1 MPTLSKRQ
9 GHDGTLHPF
18 SSLIAKTDCLNQC
31 LADYWLNLTG
41 KSWYNS
47 TRPAYTEW
55 ISMST
60 GHLSAELDHESEG
73 ALISSGSSVPS
84 NTKSLPCP
92 IPLHAVSSEDLFS
105 LFELEDIFLPLCYRH
120 WSFKEVSLHRGY
132 ITLGALF
139 SVEDMDDPF
148 SSMSELLHFPTAMDL
163 YRMPGS
169 GWGYIDEFGAEI
181 YDFKSRHMTADGWMR
196 INLDG
201 LRDLEPHK
209 SGACEVHHFR
219 WEGILECSRDIQK
232 WWLTQANHFSS
243 EKSASSYLLATGIQ
257 FRVSLWDSP
266 DEISL
271 RGTFMADAPM
281 QEIYLFLFDPCVH
294 IQNGRTSV
302 KIPATSHAYYWSFQH
317 DGSNRLSDEMLEEI
331 VPPQV
336 LFEARIVGHTWSD
349 VDYELIREFSL
360 AKGFNPNSND
370 VAIELGYPLAA
381 LHDEPIQISLQADS
395 HEPHLDDF
403 PRPSGVCYYC
413 EKVEQL
419 AYQIWRHQSSCDCD
433 ENIQQRSCKNPGID
447 QVPEHSDAPE
457 DMLVPQTFKFFIN
470 IQLTLILFHTLS
482 WLYDQVSEGMRFK

>member
-1 MPTLSKRQ
+1 MPTLSKRRDYFMNEFIS
-9 GHDGTLHPF
+9 GRDMTCF
-18 SSLIAKTDCLNQC
+18 
-31 LADYWLNLTG
+31 ADYWLNLTG

-73 ALISSGSSVPS
+73 ALISSGSSAPS
-84 NTKSLPCP
+84 NAKSLPCP

-120 WSFKEVSLHRGY
+120 WSFKEVSLHRGN

-163 YRMPGS
+163 YRMPGL

-181 YDFKSRHMTADGWMR
+181 YDFKSRHMTADGWIR
-196 INLDG
+196 QV
-201 LRDLEPHK
+201 LEQHR

-243 EKSASSYLLATGIQ
+243 EKSVLATGTQ

-281 QEIYLFLFDPCVH
+281 QEIYLFLFDPCVR

-317 DGSNRLSDEMLEEI
+317 DGSHRLSDEMLEEI

-370 VAIELGYPLAA
+370 VAIELGYLLAA

-395 HEPHLDDF
+395 HEPHLDVF

-413 EKVEQL
+413 TIPQPIQVRKWNSLPIKFGVIRVPATAMRIYSKDL
-419 AYQIWRHQSSCDCD
+419 ARILPLS
-433 ENIQQRSCKNPGID
+433 
-447 QVPEHSDAPE
+447 
-457 DMLVPQTFKFFIN
+457 TKF
-470 IQLTLILFHTLS
+470 
-482 WLYDQVSEGMRFK
+482 